1 MLWDMNVKTIRV
13 VTLNTWK
20 CSGDYAR
27 RLRRMAEGLR
37 ALAPDLILLQEVF
50 ATIDGARNTGT
61 FLAESLQMHCCFQ
74 PARKKI
80 RGSQDGDV
88 QSYSGLAVLSH
99 QPHLAQG
106 LLGLPCDSRDG
117 DRWAQWLNLRL
128 RDQRLMVI
136 NTHLTHLASE
146 ESLRQQQLEVIVSFA
161 ATKAG
166 NGLVMMGGDLNTG
179 SGEPAMNWLESQ
191 QILPA
196 FNAWRETE
204 AYPVSGTLVGED
216 DNACID
222 HLLRFSPAESKS
234 NIHWSRCFTAL
245 GEADDT
251 GTHASDHLAVVG
263 ELSC

>member
-1 MLWDMNVKTIRV
+1 MSVKTIRV

-27 RLRRMAEGLR
+27 RLRLMADGLR

-50 ATIDGARNTGT
+50 ATTDGARNTGT
-61 FLAESLQMHCCFQ
+61 FLAKCLQMHCCFQ

-80 RGSQDGDV
+80 RRSQDGGLR
-88 QSYSGLAVLSH
+88 SYSGLAVLSH

-106 LLGLPCDSRDG
+106 MLGLPCDSRDG
-117 DRWAQWLNLRL
+117 DRWAQWLSLRL
-128 RDQRLMVI
+128 GEQRLTVI
-136 NTHLTHLASE
+136 NTHLTHLANE

-166 NGLVMMGGDLNTG
+166 NGLVIMGGDLNTRPG
-179 SGEPAMNWLESQ
+179 QPAMNWLEAQ

-196 FNAWRETE
+196 FNAWCEPE
-204 AYPVSGTLVGED
+204 VHPVSGTLVGED
-216 DNACID
+216 YNACID
-222 HLLRFSPAESKS
+222 HLLWFSPSESKS
-234 NIHWSRCFTAL
+234 DIHWSRCFTAL
-245 GEADDT
+245 GEADGT